1 MAVAAAV
8 RCSVVSW
15 AGLGVAV
22 EESWFPELYCWE
34 PCSEQSYPGSSA
46 VSGLFQ
52 ESGLS
57 ALFEESNYS
66 GSSPVWDSLASFQAL
81 GSTAQLFQAL
91 ALQFPVWVRPCPE
104 WAQLY
109 PTGVESLVVTC
120 WASVM
125 VQAPSFAPQLLART
139 LPSG

>member
-1 MAVAAAV
+1 M
-8 RCSVVSW
+8 
-15 AGLGVAV
+15 
-22 EESWFPELYCWE
+22 
-34 PCSEQSYPGSSA
+34 
-46 VSGLFQ
+46 
-52 ESGLS
+52 
-57 ALFEESNYS
+57 
-66 GSSPVWDSLASFQAL
+66 WDSLASFQAL
-81 GSTAQLFQAL
+81 GSTALPFRAL

-120 WASVM
+120 SASVM